1 MSKRNTQEA
10 KRVARER
17 LKAEREKQAKRE
29 SMRRQLTV
37 GGIVAG
43 VLVLAVLVGF
53 AIANLGGGGDSTDWE
68 AVAADLEEQGEDAS
82 YAIPANA
89 SGEDGLTISIGDEGA
104 EDVFSFYEEPRC
116 PACSDFERATGEA
129 VAEGIEAGDFRA
141 EWTFGAFF
149 DEQMN
154 GGTGSKNAI
163 SALGAALD
171 VSPEAFLGYLHA
183 LYSEEFHT
191 STNRADD
198 FGDDDRL
205 IEIGRSVEAL
215 SDDAAFDQFE
225 ESVRESTFAAWSI
238 RMGEKFS
245 AEPEI
250 TGTPTV
256 LLNGERVETPR
267 SAEELRALVG

>member
-10 KRVARER
+10 KRDARER
-17 LKAEREKQAKRE
+17 LRAEREKQARKE
-29 SMRRQLTV
+29 KMRRQLTV

-43 VLVLAVLVGF
+43 VLALAVLVGF
-53 AIANLGGGGDSTDWE
+53 TIANLGSGGDSTDWE
-68 AVAADLEEQGEDAS
+68 AIAADLEEQGENAE

-104 EDVFSFYEEPRC
+104 ADVFSFYEEPRC
-116 PACSDFERATGEA
+116 PACADFERTTGDT
-129 VAEGIEAGDFRA
+129 VADGIEGGDFRG
-141 EWTFGAFF
+141 EWTFGTFF

-191 STNRADD
+191 SDNRADD
-198 FGDDDRL
+198 FGDDDKL
-205 IEIGRSVEAL
+205 IEVGRSVEAL
-215 SDDAAFDQFE
+215 SDDAAFSQFE

-238 RMGEKFS
+238 RMGEKF
-245 AEPEI
+245 ADDPEI

-267 SAEELRALVG
+267 SPEELLSLLG